1 MQERMSTLYTVNLF
15 QILEILQCT
24 LALYIQFLPMLE
36 ASLNPTGGWAYW
48 VHASFDDCAQL

>member
-15 QILEILQCT
+15 QIVEVLQCT

-36 ASLNPTGGWAYW
+36 TSVNPTGGWACR
-48 VHASFDDCAQL
+48 VHASFDECVPL